1 MDTKMHKS
9 GVEPLVLNWNKI
21 SMEYLKEEKYQEA
34 FRLLKKSEELLK
46 YPDGTFPTNLW
57 AITNN
62 NFGLYYKKQQK
73 LSLAL
78 EYFFKA
84 LNVDIKTVYDKTNLA
99 GTHLNICSVYSL
111 MNHHSKALSHGIL
124 ATKLLKKALEIDRSI
139 STLTS
144 LVIALN
150 HTGFEYEL
158 LREYEN
164 AKSTY
169 KCGLDLSKNNLGIDH
184 PITLALNKAYKN
196 LPVIKKNKGP
206 IKRLF
211 FTKNRASA
219 ALPKINSSSSRNRS
233 IGTNSRV
240 NSRENEKSG
249 YRTSSNRTF
258 AQKAPAKKQL
268 PNVDKTFTVS
278 KRSKQVIED
287 SRVQA
292 LEDKIAD
299 LQTQISV
306 FQSRYNKLEK
316 IAQKPKPNKTSAAI
330 IIQRFWRKKYQKK
343 PNLLQSILPTEPK
356 THMLQSILPTE
367 PKTHKDNKKFEH
379 LKMQNIKETSIN
391 TGIKGSSNSYK
402 TKETSIYPAKTK
414 KEILSTKIQ
423 NSIKIPLDQIRES
436 KIETKEMKAI
446 LIQSSIRGFIARK
459 KYQRI
464 RDASLRIQKAYR
476 KYQCS
481 GLFRE
486 IRKAIVCIQRNW
498 RKYRQYRFKKS
509 DAKVQRKK

>member
-1 MDTKMHKS
+1 MHKS

-21 SMEYLKEEKYQEA
+21 SMEYLKDEKYQES

-78 EYFFKA
+78 EYLFKA

-124 ATKLLKKALEIDRSI
+124 ATKLLKKALEVDRSI

-169 KCGLDLSKNNLGIDH
+169 KCALDLAKNNLGIDH
-184 PITLALNKAYKN
+184 PITLALTKAYKN

-219 ALPKINSSSSRNRS
+219 ALPKIKSSSSRNRS

-240 NSRENEKSG
+240 NSRENERSG

-258 AQKAPAKKQL
+258 AEKAPAKKQL
-268 PNVDKTFTVS
+268 PNVDRTFTVS

-292 LEDKIAD
+292 LEEKIAD

-306 FQSRYNKLEK
+306 FQNRYTKLEK
-316 IAQKPKPNKTSAAI
+316 MSQKPKLNKNSAAI
-330 IIQRFWRKKYQKK
+330 IIQRFWREKK
-343 PNLLQSILPTEPK
+343 PKIPHLLQSILPTEPK
-356 THMLQSILPTE
+356 SQ
-367 PKTHKDNKKFEH
+367 KDTKKFEH
-379 LKMQNIKETSIN
+379 LKMQNIKETPIN
-391 TGIKGSSNSYK
+391 AVIKGSPVSYK
-402 TKETSIYPAKTK
+402 AKEASIYPAKTK
-414 KEILSTKIQ
+414 KEIISTKIQ

-459 KYQRI
+459 RYQKI
-464 RDASLRIQKAYR
+464 RDATLRIQKAYR

-481 GLFRE
+481 RLFRE
-486 IRKAIVCIQRNW
+486 IRKAIVCIQSNW

-509 DAKVQRKK
+509 DTKVQKKK

>member
-1 MDTKMHKS
+1 MHKS
-9 GVEPLVLNWNKI
+9 GVESLVLNWNKI
-21 SMEYLKEEKYQEA
+21 AMEYLKDQKYQET

-73 LSLAL
+73 LSVAL

-124 ATKLLKKALEIDRSI
+124 ATKLLKKALEVDRSI

-164 AKSTY
+164 ARITY
-169 KCGLDLSKNNLGIDH
+169 KCGLDLAKNNLGTDH
-184 PITLALNKAYKN
+184 PIALALNKAYKN

-206 IKRLF
+206 IKRLL

-240 NSRENEKSG
+240 NSRENEVSG

-258 AQKAPAKKQL
+258 AQKVPAKKQL
-268 PNVDKTFTVS
+268 PNVDRTITVS
-278 KRSKQVIED
+278 KRATQVIED

-292 LEDKIAD
+292 LEEKIAD
-299 LQTQISV
+299 LQTQISL
-306 FQSRYNKLEK
+306 FQNRYNKLEK
-316 IAQKPKPNKTSAAI
+316 ISQKPKLNKTSAAI
-330 IIQRFWRKKYQKK
+330 IIQRFWRQKYPKN
-343 PNLLQSILPTEPK
+343 PHLLKSIFPTEPK
-356 THMLQSILPTE
+356 I
-367 PKTHKDNKKFEH
+367 HKDNKKFEH
-379 LKMQNIKETSIN
+379 LKMQNIKEIPIN
-391 TGIKGSSNSYK
+391 THVKESKISNK
-402 TKETSIYPAKTK
+402 DKEISIYPVKTK
-414 KEILSTKIQ
+414 KEILSSKIQ

-436 KIETKEMKAI
+436 KIETKEMRAI

-464 RDASLRIQKAYR
+464 RDAVIKIQKAYR

-486 IRKAIVCIQRNW
+486 IRKAIVYIQRNW
-498 RKYRQYRFKKS
+498 RKYRQNRFNKSIIKAQKK
-509 DAKVQRKK
+509 

>member
-1 MDTKMHKS
+1 MHKS

-21 SMEYLKEEKYQEA
+21 AMEYLKDEKHQEA

-73 LSLAL
+73 LSVAL

-99 GTHLNICSVYSL
+99 GTHLNLCSVYSL

-124 ATKLLKKALEIDRSI
+124 AIKLLKKALETDRSL

-169 KCGLDLSKNNLGIDH
+169 KCGLDLANNNLGTDH

-196 LPVIKKNKGP
+196 LPVIKKSKKP
-206 IKRLF
+206 IKKMF
-211 FTKNRASA
+211 FTKNRARA
-219 ALPKINSSSSRNRS
+219 TLPKINSSSSRNRS

-240 NSRENEKSG
+240 NSRENEWSG

-258 AQKAPAKKQL
+258 TEKAPAKKQL
-268 PNVDKTFTVS
+268 LNIDKTFTVS
-278 KRSKQVIED
+278 KRAKQVIED

-292 LEDKIAD
+292 LEEKIAD
-299 LQTQISV
+299 LQTQISH
-306 FQSRYNKLEK
+306 FQNRYDNLEK
-316 IAQKPKPNKTSAAI
+316 MSQKPKLSKTSAAI
-330 IIQRFWRKKYQKK
+330 IIQHFWRQKK
-343 PNLLQSILPTEPK
+343 TKNPQLLQSIIPTEHK
-356 THMLQSILPTE
+356 TQ
-367 PKTHKDNKKFEH
+367 KNKKFEH
-379 LKMQNIKETSIN
+379 LKIQNIKEISIN
-391 TGIKGSSNSYK
+391 TPPKESFK
-402 TKETSIYPAKTK
+402 TKESSVYPTKTK
-414 KEILSTKIQ
+414 KEIISTKIQ

-464 RDASLRIQKAYR
+464 RNATLKIQKAYR

-481 GLFRE
+481 RLFRE
-486 IRKAIVCIQRNW
+486 IRKAIVFIQRSW
-498 RKYRQYRFKKS
+498 RKYRKYRFNKS
-509 DAKVQRKK
+509 DIRAQRKK